1 MLNSS
6 SSSNSNNSNSNN
18 SGFYVASSS
27 YYQSGFG
34 GSIKYYEADKAKK
47 EILDAIKEEM
57 KKDDDIND
65 LLEIAKA
72 VLLDYITKIVDK
84 PELVI
89 SDELKKKETEINN
102 LKQEIEILRSRITA
116 LECSNI
122 YLSGGTPSPYNYYT
136 TSKTTGI
143 SDYVSSTGSQ
153 TI

>member
-6 SSSNSNNSNSNN
+6 SNSSSDN
-18 SGFYVASSS
+18 SGVYVAAS
-27 YYQSGFG
+27 YYPSGLG
-34 GSIKYYEADKAKK
+34 GTIKYYEADEAKK

-102 LKQEIEILRSRITA
+102 LKQEIETLRSRITA

-122 YLSGGTPSPYNYYT
+122 YSSGPSPYTYYT

>member
-6 SSSNSNNSNSNN
+6 SNSNSSN
-18 SGFYVASSS
+18 YVGGVAVS
-27 YYQSGFG
+27 YST
-34 GSIKYYEADKAKK
+34 IEKKYYEAADEAKK

-102 LKQEIEILRSRITA
+102 LKQEIETLRSRITA

-122 YLSGGTPSPYNYYT
+122 YLRGGTPSPYNDYTIKT
-136 TSKTTGI
+136 TSI

-153 TI
+153 TFI

>member
-1 MLNSS
+1 MLNSNSSYVGGVVS
-6 SSSNSNNSNSNN
+6 SSHPP
-18 SGFYVASSS
+18 
-27 YYQSGFG
+27 
-34 GSIKYYEADKAKK
+34 IEKYYEADEAKK

-116 LECSNI
+116 LECSNV

>member
-1 MLNSS
+1 MLS
-6 SSSNSNNSNSNN
+6 SSSNSNNSSYVGGVAVSSL
-18 SGFYVASSS
+18 SGYP
-27 YYQSGFG
+27 
-34 GSIKYYEADKAKK
+34 KYYEADEAKK

-102 LKQEIEILRSRITA
+102 LKQEIETLRSRITA
-116 LECSNI
+116 LECSN
-122 YLSGGTPSPYNYYT
+122 YLLKETPSPYNYYT

>member
-6 SSSNSNNSNSNN
+6 NYVGGVAVSSSF
-18 SGFYVASSS
+18 SGYSP
-27 YYQSGFG
+27 
-34 GSIKYYEADKAKK
+34 IEKKYYEAADEAKK

-102 LKQEIEILRSRITA
+102 LKQEIETLRSRITA
-116 LECSNI
+116 LESNI

>member
-6 SSSNSNNSNSNN
+6 SNSS
-18 SGFYVASSS
+18 YVGGVAVSSS
-27 YYQSGFG
+27 LSGYP
-34 GSIKYYEADKAKK
+34 KYYEADEAKK

-57 KKDDDIND
+57 KKDNDIND

-102 LKQEIEILRSRITA
+102 LKQEIETLRSRITA

-122 YLSGGTPSPYNYYT
+122 YLSGGTPSPYTCYT

>member
-6 SSSNSNNSNSNN
+6 SNSNSNN
-18 SGFYVASSS
+18 SGVYVSES
-27 YYQSGFG
+27 YYPSGLG
-34 GSIKYYEADKAKK
+34 GTIKYYEADEAKK
-47 EILDAIKEEM
+47 EILDDIKEEM

-72 VLLDYITKIVDK
+72 VLLDYITKIVDN

-116 LECSNI
+116 LECSNV

-136 TSKTTGI
+136 ASKTTGI

>member
-1 MLNSS
+1 ML
-6 SSSNSNNSNSNN
+6 NSNSNN
-18 SGFYVASSS
+18 NSS
-27 YYQSGFG
+27 YVGGVAVSSLSGYP
-34 GSIKYYEADKAKK
+34 KYYEADEAKK

>member
-6 SSSNSNNSNSNN
+6 SNNSSSNN
-18 SGFYVASSS
+18 SGVYVASSL
-27 YYQSGFG
+27 SGYP
-34 GSIKYYEADKAKK
+34 KYYEADEAKK

-72 VLLDYITKIVDK
+72 VLLDYITKIVDN

-116 LECSNI
+116 LECSNV

-136 TSKTTGI
+136 TIKTTGI

>member
-1 MLNSS
+1 ML
-6 SSSNSNNSNSNN
+6 NSNSN
-18 SGFYVASSS
+18 SS
-27 YYQSGFG
+27 YVEGVAVSSLSGYP
-34 GSIKYYEADKAKK
+34 SIKRYYETDEAKK

-102 LKQEIEILRSRITA
+102 LKQEIETLRSRITA

-122 YLSGGTPSPYNYYT
+122 YSSGGTPSPYNYYT
-136 TSKTTGI
+136 TSKTPGI

>member
-6 SSSNSNNSNSNN
+6 SNSNSSN
-18 SGFYVASSS
+18 YVGGVVVS
-27 YYQSGFG
+27 YSP
-34 GSIKYYEADKAKK
+34 IEKKYYEAADEAKK

-102 LKQEIEILRSRITA
+102 LKQEIETLRSRITA

-122 YLSGGTPSPYNYYT
+122 YLRGGTPSPYNDYTIKT
-136 TSKTTGI
+136 TSI

-153 TI
+153 TFI

>member
-1 MLNSS
+1 ML
-6 SSSNSNNSNSNN
+6 NSNSNSN
-18 SGFYVASSS
+18 SS
-27 YYQSGFG
+27 YVGGVAVSSLSGYP
-34 GSIKYYEADKAKK
+34 KYYEADEAKK

-122 YLSGGTPSPYNYYT
+122 YSSGGTPSPYNYYT

>member
-6 SSSNSNNSNSNN
+6 SSS
-18 SGFYVASSS
+18 YVGGVAVSSS
-27 YYQSGFG
+27 LSGY
-34 GSIKYYEADKAKK
+34 SPIEKYYEADEAKK

-102 LKQEIEILRSRITA
+102 LKQEIETLRSRITA

>member
-6 SSSNSNNSNSNN
+6 SNSNSNN
-18 SGFYVASSS
+18 SGVYVASS
-27 YYQSGFG
+27 YYSAGLG
-34 GSIKYYEADKAKK
+34 GTIKYSDEAKK

-102 LKQEIEILRSRITA
+102 LKQEIETLRSRITV

>member
-6 SSSNSNNSNSNN
+6 SNSNSSN
-18 SGFYVASSS
+18 YVGGVAVSSS
-27 YYQSGFG
+27 HSP
-34 GSIKYYEADKAKK
+34 IEKKYYEAADEAKK

-102 LKQEIEILRSRITA
+102 LKQEIETLRSRITA

-122 YLSGGTPSPYNYYT
+122 YLRGGTPSPYNDYTIKT
-136 TSKTTGI
+136 TSI

-153 TI
+153 TFI

>member
-6 SSSNSNNSNSNN
+6 SNSNSSN
-18 SGFYVASSS
+18 YVGGVAVSSS
-27 YYQSGFG
+27 LSGY
-34 GSIKYYEADKAKK
+34 SPIEKKYYEAADEAKK

-102 LKQEIEILRSRITA
+102 LKQEIETLRSRITA

-122 YLSGGTPSPYNYYT
+122 YLRGGTPSPYNDYT
-136 TSKTTGI
+136 IKTTGI

>member
-6 SSSNSNNSNSNN
+6 NYVGGVAVSSL
-18 SGFYVASSS
+18 SGYP
-27 YYQSGFG
+27 
-34 GSIKYYEADKAKK
+34 KYYEADEAKK

-102 LKQEIEILRSRITA
+102 LKQEIETLRSRITA

-122 YLSGGTPSPYNYYT
+122 YLSGKTPSPYNYYT

>member
-6 SSSNSNNSNSNN
+6 SNSNSN
-18 SGFYVASSS
+18 SS
-27 YYQSGFG
+27 YVGGVAVSSLSGYP
-34 GSIKYYEADKAKK
+34 KYYEAADEAKK

-102 LKQEIEILRSRITA
+102 LKQEIETLRSRITA

-122 YLSGGTPSPYNYYT
+122 YLRGGTPSPYNDYT
-136 TSKTTGI
+136 IKTTGI

>member
-1 MLNSS
+1 ML
-6 SSSNSNNSNSNN
+6 NSNSNSN
-18 SGFYVASSS
+18 SS
-27 YYQSGFG
+27 YVGGVAVSSLSGYP
-34 GSIKYYEADKAKK
+34 KYYEADEAKK

-102 LKQEIEILRSRITA
+102 LKQEIETLRSRITA

>member
-6 SSSNSNNSNSNN
+6 SNSSSGN
-18 SGFYVASSS
+18 SGVYVES
-27 YYQSGFG
+27 YYPLG
-34 GSIKYYEADKAKK
+34 KYYEADEAKK

-102 LKQEIEILRSRITA
+102 LKQEIETLRSRITA

>member
-1 MLNSS
+1 ML
-6 SSSNSNNSNSNN
+6 NSNSNSN
-18 SGFYVASSS
+18 SS
-27 YYQSGFG
+27 YVGGVAVSSLSGYP
-34 GSIKYYEADKAKK
+34 KYYEADEAKK

-72 VLLDYITKIVDK
+72 VLLDYITKIVDN

-102 LKQEIEILRSRITA
+102 LKQEIEILRSRIKA

>member
-6 SSSNSNNSNSNN
+6 N
-18 SGFYVASSS
+18 SS
-27 YYQSGFG
+27 YVG
-34 GSIKYYEADKAKK
+34 GAAVSIYPIEKYYETDEVKK

-102 LKQEIEILRSRITA
+102 LKQEIETLRSRITA
-116 LECSNI
+116 LECSNV

-136 TSKTTGI
+136 ASKTTGI

>member
-1 MLNSS
+1 ML
-6 SSSNSNNSNSNN
+6 NSNSNSN
-18 SGFYVASSS
+18 SS
-27 YYQSGFG
+27 YVGGVAVSSLSGYP
-34 GSIKYYEADKAKK
+34 KYYEADEAKK

-65 LLEIAKA
+65 LLEIAKV

-102 LKQEIEILRSRITA
+102 LKQEIETLRSRITV

-122 YLSGGTPSPYNYYT
+122 YLSGGTSSPYNYYT

>member
-1 MLNSS
+1 ML
-6 SSSNSNNSNSNN
+6 NSNSN
-18 SGFYVASSS
+18 SS
-27 YYQSGFG
+27 YVGEGVAVSSLSGYP
-34 GSIKYYEADKAKK
+34 KYYEADEAKK

-116 LECSNI
+116 LECSNV
-122 YLSGGTPSPYNYYT
+122 YLSGGTTPSPYNYYT

>member
-1 MLNSS
+1 ML
-6 SSSNSNNSNSNN
+6 NSNSNSN
-18 SGFYVASSS
+18 SNSS
-27 YYQSGFG
+27 YVGGVAVSSLSGYP
-34 GSIKYYEADKAKK
+34 KYYETDEVKK

>member
-6 SSSNSNNSNSNN
+6 INSSGNN
-18 SGFYVASSS
+18 SGVYVASS
-27 YYQSGFG
+27 YYPAGLG
-34 GSIKYYEADKAKK
+34 DTIKYYEADEAKK

-57 KKDDDIND
+57 KKDDIND

>member
-6 SSSNSNNSNSNN
+6 SNSSNSSYVGGVAVSSL
-18 SGFYVASSS
+18 SGYP
-27 YYQSGFG
+27 
-34 GSIKYYEADKAKK
+34 KYYEADEAKK

-72 VLLDYITKIVDK
+72 VLLDYITKIGDK

-89 SDELKKKETEINN
+89 SDEVKKKETEINN
-102 LKQEIEILRSRITA
+102 LKQEIETVRSRMTL

>member
-1 MLNSS
+1 ML
-6 SSSNSNNSNSNN
+6 NSNSN
-18 SGFYVASSS
+18 SS
-27 YYQSGFG
+27 YVGGAAVSFSGYP
-34 GSIKYYEADKAKK
+34 IEKYYETDEVKK

-102 LKQEIEILRSRITA
+102 LKQEIETLKSRITA

-122 YLSGGTPSPYNYYT
+122 YLSGGTPSPYTCYT
-136 TSKTTGI
+136 TASKTTGI

>member
-6 SSSNSNNSNSNN
+6 N
-18 SGFYVASSS
+18 SS
-27 YYQSGFG
+27 YVG
-34 GSIKYYEADKAKK
+34 GVAVHPSIEKYYETNEVKK

-102 LKQEIEILRSRITA
+102 LKQEIETLKSRITA
-116 LECSNI
+116 LECSNV

-136 TSKTTGI
+136 ASKTTGI

>member
-1 MLNSS
+1 MLNS
-6 SSSNSNNSNSNN
+6 SSSNSNNS
-18 SGFYVASSS
+18 GVYVSES
-27 YYQSGFG
+27 YYPEG
-34 GSIKYYEADKAKK
+34 KYYEADEAKK

-72 VLLDYITKIVDK
+72 VLLDYITKIVDN

-102 LKQEIEILRSRITA
+102 LKQEIETLRSRITA

>member
-1 MLNSS
+1 ML
-6 SSSNSNNSNSNN
+6 NSNSNSN
-18 SGFYVASSS
+18 SS
-27 YYQSGFG
+27 YVGGVAVSSLSGYP
-34 GSIKYYEADKAKK
+34 KYYEADEAKK

-116 LECSNI
+116 LECSNV
-122 YLSGGTPSPYNYYT
+122 YSSGGTPSPYNYYT

>member
-1 MLNSS
+1 MLNSNSSYVGGVAVS
-6 SSSNSNNSNSNN
+6 SSHSP
-18 SGFYVASSS
+18 
-27 YYQSGFG
+27 
-34 GSIKYYEADKAKK
+34 IEKYYETDEVKK

-102 LKQEIEILRSRITA
+102 LKQEIETLRLRITA

-122 YLSGGTPSPYNYYT
+122 YSSGGTPSPYNYYT
-136 TSKTTGI
+136 YTASKTTGI

>member
-1 MLNSS
+1 ML
-6 SSSNSNNSNSNN
+6 NSNSNSN
-18 SGFYVASSS
+18 SNSS
-27 YYQSGFG
+27 YVGGVAVSSLSGYP
-34 GSIKYYEADKAKK
+34 KYYEADEAKK

-122 YLSGGTPSPYNYYT
+122 YSSGGTPSPYNYYT

>member
-6 SSSNSNNSNSNN
+6 SSSSN
-18 SGFYVASSS
+18 SSS
-27 YYQSGFG
+27 YVGGVAVSSLSGYP
-34 GSIKYYEADKAKK
+34 KYYEADEAKK

-102 LKQEIEILRSRITA
+102 LKQEIETLRSRITA